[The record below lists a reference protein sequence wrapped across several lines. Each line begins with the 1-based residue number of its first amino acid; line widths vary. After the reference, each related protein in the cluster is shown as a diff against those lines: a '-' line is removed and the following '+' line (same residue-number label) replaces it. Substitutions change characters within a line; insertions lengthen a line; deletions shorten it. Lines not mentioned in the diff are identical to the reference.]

1 MFDLMTMMT
10 ATYLM
15 ALSGK
20 KIHAE
25 QSLNEK
31 EGLYSLQALI
41 QPISLRFKYHFESS
55 RQTNKLDKV
64 FFLRGIKSLASQL
77 TAAFPA

>member
-1 MFDLMTMMT
+1 MTLVT
-10 ATYLM
+10 TTYLL

-31 EGLYSLQALI
+31 EGLYPLQALV
-41 QPISLRFKYHFESS
+41 QPISLRFKYHFEGA

-64 FFLRGIKSLASQL
+64 LFCIE
-77 TAAFPA
+77 

>member
-1 MFDLMTMMT
+1 MIVMTT
-10 ATYLM
+10 TYLI

-20 KIHAE
+20 QIHVE
-25 QSLNEK
+25 QSLNER
-31 EGLYSLQALI
+31 EGLYPLQALI

-64 FFLRGIKSLASQL
+64 LFCME
-77 TAAFPA
+77 

>member
-1 MFDLMTMMT
+1 MTTMT
-10 ATYLM
+10 TTYLI
-15 ALSGK
+15 ALSGN

-25 QSLNEK
+25 QSLDEK
-31 EGLYSLQALI
+31 EGLYPLQALI

-64 FFLRGIKSLASQL
+64 LFCIE
-77 TAAFPA
+77 

>member
-1 MFDLMTMMT
+1 MIMMST
-10 ATYLM
+10 TYLI

-25 QSLNEK
+25 QSLDEK
-31 EGLYSLQALI
+31 EGLYPLQALI

-64 FFLRGIKSLASQL
+64 LFCME
-77 TAAFPA
+77 